1 MLEPHHRA
9 DLDPHGQGRP
19 TVLPHRDGRPARP
32 ITRAEREVAELVAV
46 GASNPEIARSLGVS
60 RHTVESHLKHLF
72 VKLGLTS
79 RVQLAV
85 LIVRAS
91 HPASESS
98 RPLTPLHRT

>member
-1 MLEPHHRA
+1 MLDAHHHA
-9 DLDPHGQGRP
+9 GPDPQGQGQLI
-19 TVLPHRDGRPARP
+19 VLPHRDGRPTRP

-85 LIVRAS
+85 LMVRAA
-91 HPASESS
+91 HPSAEGS
-98 RPLTPLHRT
+98 RSFSPLHRT